1 MAEFSGNCRRGAE
14 HRNTSTPLRE
24 IIYISALI
32 MAYLPLYVWSKN
44 FLHQLGQFINLFI
57 NYSLLDSHPY
67 LFNPVIKSLAAAI
80 LDLLYFLLLRAP
92 TLLNRSKIRTASR
105 VSVLIKT
112 YLFLV
117 SRDLIICRSRS
128 VSRIIIFL
136 EQFDKSL
143 IDHKLNK

>member
-1 MAEFSGNCRRGAE
+1 
-14 HRNTSTPLRE
+14 
-24 IIYISALI
+24 

-67 LFNPVIKSLAAAI
+67 LFNPVIKSLTVAI